1 MAIRANVFTPTFEE
15 ETRCWAAGQRAV
27 AGMDEAG
34 RGALAGPVVAAA
46 VIVPP
51 DAPFVGIWRAVR
63 DSKLLS
69 PSQRTAL
76 AVEIKVAALAWGIGV
91 TAAAQ
96 IDAVGIAPATRQA
109 MSAATAALAIT
120 PDYLLIDWVKLPEVA
135 IAQESFIKA
144 DQRIASVAAASI
156 LAKVHRDSLLV
167 ALHDRYPH
175 YGFANHKG
183 YGTQA
188 HLAALARYGA
198 CPEHRQSFAPVARH
212 SMCIDNHTTLRV

>member
-1 MAIRANVFTPTFEE
+1 MAIRANVSTPTFEE
-15 ETRCWAAGQRAV
+15 ERRLWSAGQRAV
-27 AGMDEAG
+27 AGIDEAG

-51 DAPFVGIWRAVR
+51 ETPFDGIWRAVR

-76 AVEIKVAALAWGIGV
+76 AVEIKAAALAWGIGV

-109 MSAATAALAIT
+109 MGAAIGALASA

-144 DQRIASVAAASI
+144 DQRIAAVAAASI

-175 YGFANHKG
+175 YGFADHKG
-183 YGTQA
+183 YGTQK
-188 HLAALARYGA
+188 HLAALASYGA
-198 CPEHRQSFAPVARH
+198 CPEHRQSFAPVAH
-212 SMCIDNHTTLRV
+212 QSMPIEPPSTPPV